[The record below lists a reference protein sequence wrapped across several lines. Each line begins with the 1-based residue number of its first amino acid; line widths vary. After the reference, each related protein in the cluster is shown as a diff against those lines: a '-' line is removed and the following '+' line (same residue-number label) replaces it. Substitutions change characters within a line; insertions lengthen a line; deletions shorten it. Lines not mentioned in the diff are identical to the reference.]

1 MSIDREINSRVD
13 AFGSNPQV
21 LQKRYAAT
29 KELVD
34 LLALQRIKSQKDDVT
49 RQIQMEMQTNPA
61 TIKQQRE
68 QEIMGRTAQ
77 EVAQQVGGVLQTAKN
92 QKKMAQRRP
101 APQGLGALMPQQGQ
115 RPQQPQRMQA
125 GGIVAFQKG
134 NLVKPLTSLEDLPDK
149 GVSQEQLRTVAR
161 AQIKE
166 LLEGGVSPEVIKQEV
181 PPQYVGLV
189 DEVVQTSRATAPP
202 GPMEE
207 VVVTGQRERAQPVQT
222 VDKPSSKEAK
232 PVSPGAKIDVTDYS
246 QLLGP
251 TETRRPKEEKPTPKK
266 VAPKKK
272 TFSKPEGAIE
282 TLFGEQGYILPLGL
296 TKESGIRDR
305 VQYAIDTNKPLSS
318 FSADDLTAL
327 RSDNDQYTPKIE
339 AELARRQPQ
348 PKQGIAAVAEET
360 TGAPQAQP
368 PRAEGIAAVAEQP
381 KGVPSDTPLIFR
393 DQQNVPAG
401 TAPSGTAGTAP
412 SKPQGYDLQAGLD
425 SVGEAPTPVMVDRTG
440 LEKRGVDF
448 TKAYGVDPASIDP
461 EEAGIEALTKA
472 GGFYQLNKKDAEARQ
487 GLADLAA
494 IDAAQTDPNKLRRD
508 RLKAFLLGG
517 ANRGSSALAASGAA
531 SMNLGRA
538 QERDV
543 RARQIKR
550 NEMLRTIQDK
560 DTEVRKLA
568 KGEEKAA
575 MERADRIKMD
585 GLQIISNMSTAE
597 LSARQTEARVIN
609 ESNIAGYQQKIQRVE
624 LLMED
629 AQNKLD
635 NAIEKAKLESMDASR
650 RGQIANAGIDDAMR
664 RMTEVDKILSEVYQN
679 QAEADN
685 VLRNL
690 NMQLAGADNEADMER
705 IKGQIENRQKEIK
718 GSLAI
723 SHGNLYDEMDSLNS
737 KILSLESMRNSALG
751 GSSPNIALNPQ
762 DKNLIDMFSSMPQ

>member
-1 MSIDREINSRVD
+1 VSIDREINSRVD
-13 AFGSNPQV
+13 AFGSNPQA
-21 LQKRYAAT
+21 LQKRYSMT

-34 LLALQRIKSQKDDVT
+34 LLALQKIKKDMDSARASVEA
-49 RQIQMEMQTNPA
+49 QMQTNPA

-68 QEIMGRTAQ
+68 QEIFGRTAQ
-77 EVAQQVGGVLQTAKN
+77 DVAQQVGGVLQTAQN
-92 QKKMAQRRP
+92 QKQMAQRRP
-101 APQGLGALMPQQGQ
+101 APQGLGALTPQQGQ

-125 GGIVAFQKG
+125 GGIVAFQEG
-134 NLVKPLTSLEDLPDK
+134 NLVGGRLGQSARIESDRPERPSLLGDMATQEQIDELIRRGTLPENFK
-149 GVSQEQLRTVAR
+149 GSLSAERAEKMLAGPISQEP
-161 AQIKE
+161 K
-166 LLEGGVSPEVIKQEV
+166 
-181 PPQYVGLV
+181 
-189 DEVVQTSRATAPP
+189 
-202 GPMEE
+202 
-207 VVVTGQRERAQPVQT
+207 T
-222 VDKPSSKEAK
+222 VDTQPPVEPKP
-232 PVSPGAKIDVTDYS
+232 
-246 QLLGP
+246 
-251 TETRRPKEEKPTPKK
+251 PTP
-266 VAPKKK
+266 
-272 TFSKPEGAIE
+272 
-282 TLFGEQGYILPLGL
+282 
-296 TKESGIRDR
+296 
-305 VQYAIDTNKPLSS
+305 
-318 FSADDLTAL
+318 
-327 RSDNDQYTPKIE
+327 DQTG
-339 AELARRQPQ
+339 
-348 PKQGIAAVAEET
+348 GIAAVAKPKIPT
-360 TGAPQAQP
+360 
-368 PRAEGIAAVAEQP
+368 AEDALV
-381 KGVPSDTPLIFR
+381 LR

-401 TAPSGTAGTAP
+401 TASSGTAGIAPSGTAGIAP
-412 SKPQGYDLQAGLD
+412 PKLQGYDLAAGLE
-425 SVGEAPTPVMVDRTG
+425 SVGDAPAPVMISREG
-440 LEKRGVDF
+440 LEKPGVDF

-461 EEAGIEALTKA
+461 KAEGVAALKA
-472 GGFYQLNKKDAEARQ
+472 AEDYYGVGKKDAEARQ

-494 IDAAQTDPNKLRRD
+494 LDASQTDPDKLRRD

-531 SMNLGRA
+531 SANLGRA

-585 GLQIISNMSTAE
+585 GLQIISNMSNAE

-664 RMTEVDKILSEVYQN
+664 RMTEVDKILSEVYQS
-679 QAEADN
+679 QVEADR
-685 VLRNL
+685 VLQNL
-690 NMQLAGADNEADMER
+690 NMQLAGADNEADMQ
-705 IKGQIENRQKEIK
+705 KLKDQIENRQKEIK

-751 GSSPNIALNPQ
+751 GSSPNIALNAQ
-762 DKNLIDMFSSMPQ
+762 DKSLIDMFSSMPQ